1 MNNMKKNKSILTLIL
16 LFLISNIAVA
26 QNVKIKGN
34 VNEPNALVRLLTYN
48 DMLTYEQ
55 TAVYETKSDDKG
67 NFLIQAEINDVTM
80 AQVAVNLE
88 RVDLLIK
95 PGANYEVGILIPEQK
110 DNVSYF
116 ERENPTLR
124 FININDG
131 ELYSQYY
138 ISNMIID
145 DFLYENFNQLYRN
158 RRIYLLDTLDAV
170 IKRNIPEIK
179 SDFVKDNI
187 RYRKAAIQM
196 VVNNDNGKKVMNQY
210 FNKQSV
216 LYSNPA
222 YMNLFQEL
230 FANYLPSNLI
240 PSLELQQ
247 MFYMDYDKFMS
258 FLKGKDV
265 FLAENQNLAELIVA
279 YNLKRMFYEL
289 QNDRNAI
296 LDKLNEIAQNT
307 KNQKNKEIVKDIL
320 KQINRLSFNSE
331 APVFSLKDKNG
342 NEVKLADYKDNILL
356 VQFVNKVS
364 SMTDYQFEVLKDF
377 SNQWQ
382 DTIQIVTIAT
392 KESFNDFEKLFEE
405 KNYRWKL
412 LNLENEILLLEK
424 YQVKTFPDYVIIGK
438 NGKIGMSPAPSP
450 EQYLDFHVRRL
461 YKYYKK

>member
-1 MNNMKKNKSILTLIL
+1 MKKNKSIIALIL
-16 LFLISNIAVA
+16 LFLISNIAVS
-26 QNVKIKGN
+26 QNVKIKGK
-34 VNEPNALVRLLTYN
+34 VNEANALVRLLTYD

-55 TAVYETKSDDKG
+55 NLVCETKSDDKG
-67 NFLIQAEINDVTM
+67 DFLIEAEISDVTM

-88 RVDLLIK
+88 RIDLLIK
-95 PGANYEVGILIPEQK
+95 PDATYELEISIPEQK
-110 DNVSYF
+110 ENVSYF
-116 ERENPTLR
+116 ERENPNLK
-124 FININDG
+124 IIDINDD
-131 ELYSQYY
+131 ELYSQYH

-145 DFLYENFNQLYRN
+145 DFIYNNFNQLYRN
-158 RRIYLLDTLDAV
+158 RRLSLLDTLDVA

-196 VVNNDNGKKVMNQY
+196 VVNNDNGKKVVNQY
-210 FNKQSV
+210 FNKQEV

-222 YMNLFQEL
+222 YMNLFHEL
-230 FANYLPSNLI
+230 FANYLSSNLFN
-240 PSLELQQ
+240 PSE
-247 MFYMDYDKFMS
+247 MRYMLYEDYGRFMTY
-258 FLKGKDV
+258 LKGKDV

-279 YNLKRMFYEL
+279 YNLKRMFYEF
-289 QNDRNAI
+289 QDDRVAVHN
-296 LDKLNEIAQNT
+296 KLKDIAQNT
-307 KNQKNKEIVKDIL
+307 KNHKNKEVVDNIV

-331 APVFSLKDKNG
+331 APEFSLKDENG
-342 NEVKLADYKDNILL
+342 NVVKLADYKDNMLL
-356 VQFVNKVS
+356 VQFVNKIS
-364 SMTDYQFEVLKDF
+364 SMTDYQFDLLKDF

-392 KESFNDFEKLFEE
+392 KESFDDFEKLFEE
-405 KNYRWKL
+405 KNYKWKL

-424 YQVKTFPDYVIIGK
+424 YHVRTFPDYVIIGT

>member
-1 MNNMKKNKSILTLIL
+1 MKKNKSILTLIL

-247 MFYMDYDKFMS
+247 MLYMDYDKFMS

-342 NEVKLADYKDNILL
+342 NEVKLADYKDNMLL

>member
-1 MNNMKKNKSILTLIL
+1 MKKNKSILTLL
-16 LFLISNIAVA
+16 LFLLICNIAVA

-55 TAVYETKSDDKG
+55 TLIYETKSDDKG

-88 RVDLLIK
+88 RVDMLIK
-95 PGANYEVGILIPEQK
+95 PGANYEVEISIPEQK
-110 DNVSYF
+110 GNVSYF
-116 ERENPTLR
+116 ERENPTLK
-124 FININDG
+124 IIDIEDG
-131 ELYSQYY
+131 GLYSQYH

-158 RRIYLLDTLDAV
+158 RRISLLDTLDAV
-170 IKRNIPEIK
+170 IKRNIPEIN

-196 VVNNDNGKKVMNQY
+196 VANGDNGKKVVSQY
-210 FNKQSV
+210 FNKQPV

-222 YMNLFQEL
+222 YMNLFHEL
-230 FANYLPSNLI
+230 FANYLASSQFVPS
-240 PSLELQQ
+240 ELR
-247 MFYMDYDKFMS
+247 YMLYQDYDKFMS
-258 FLKGKDV
+258 YLNGKDV
-265 FLAENQNLAELIVA
+265 FLAENQNLAEVIVA
-279 YNLKRMFYEL
+279 FNLKRMFYEL
-289 QNDRNAI
+289 QNDRKAI
-296 LDKLNEIAQNT
+296 LDKLNEIIQNT

-331 APVFSLKDKNG
+331 APAFSLKDKNG
-342 NEVKLADYKDNILL
+342 EIVKLTDYKDNMLL
-356 VQFVNKVS
+356 LQFVNKVS
-364 SMTDYQFEVLKDF
+364 SMTDYQFELLKDF

-392 KESFNDFEKLFEE
+392 KESFNDFEKLFED
-405 KNYRWKL
+405 KNYRWQL
-412 LNLENEILLLEK
+412 LSLENEILLLEK
-424 YQVKTFPDYVIIGK
+424 YQVKTFPDYVIIGT

>member
-1 MNNMKKNKSILTLIL
+1 MKKNKSILTLIL

>member
-1 MNNMKKNKSILTLIL
+1 MNNMKKNKSILTLL
-16 LFLISNIAVA
+16 LFLLICNIAVA

-55 TAVYETKSDDKG
+55 TLVYETKSDDKG

-95 PGANYEVGILIPEQK
+95 PGANYEVEISIPEQK

-131 ELYSQYY
+131 GLYSQYH

-145 DFLYENFNQLYRN
+145 DFLYENFNQIYRN
-158 RRIYLLDTLDAV
+158 RRTSLLDTLDSA

-179 SDFVKDNI
+179 YDFVKDNI
-187 RYRKAAIQM
+187 RYRKASIQM
-196 VVNNDNGKKVMNQY
+196 VVNNDNGKKVVNQY

-230 FANYLPSNLI
+230 FANYLPSNQI
-240 PSLELQQ
+240 SSLELQQ
-247 MFYMDYDKFMS
+247 MLYNDYDKFMS
-258 FLKGKDV
+258 YLKGKDA

-279 YNLKRMFYEL
+279 YNLKRMFYEFP
-289 QNDRNAI
+289 NDRKTI
-296 LDKLNEIAQNT
+296 LDKLNEIVQNA
-307 KNQKNKEIVKDIL
+307 KNQKNKEVVKDIL

-342 NEVKLADYKDNILL
+342 NVVKLADYKDDILL

-364 SMTDYQFEVLKDF
+364 YMTDYQFEVLKDL

-424 YQVKTFPDYVIIGK
+424 YQVKTYPDYVIIGK
-438 NGKIGMSPAPSP
+438 NGKIGMSPAPS
-450 EQYLDFHVRRL
+450 RRTIL
-461 YKYYKK
+461 LFILSTIY

>member
-16 LFLISNIAVA
+16 LFLICNVVAA
-26 QNVKIKGN
+26 QNIKIKGK

-55 TAVYETKSDDKG
+55 TTACETKSDDKG

-95 PGANYEVGILIPEQK
+95 PGANYEMEILIPEQK
-110 DNVSYF
+110 ENVSYF
-116 ERENPTLR
+116 ERESPTLKI
-124 FININDG
+124 INIDDDG
-131 ELYSQYY
+131 IYSQYH

-158 RRIYLLDTLDAV
+158 RRISLLDTLDAV

-196 VVNNDNGKKVMNQY
+196 VVNADNGKKVVNQY
-210 FNKQSV
+210 FDKQPV

-222 YMNLFQEL
+222 YMNLFHEL
-230 FANYLPSNLI
+230 FANYLALNQFNPS
-240 PSLELQQ
+240 ELR
-247 MFYMDYDKFMS
+247 YMLYQDYDNFMS
-258 FLKGKDV
+258 YLKGKDA
-265 FLAENQNLAELIVA
+265 FLAENQNLAEVIVA
-279 YNLKRMFYEL
+279 FNLKRMFYEL
-289 QNDRNAI
+289 QNDRKVI
-296 LDKLNEIAQNT
+296 LDKLNYIAQNA

-331 APVFSLKDKNG
+331 APAFSLKDKNG
-342 NEVKLADYKDNILL
+342 DMVELADYKDDMLL

-364 SMTDYQFEVLKDF
+364 SMTDYQFEMLKDF

-412 LNLENEILLLEK
+412 LSLENEILLLEK
-424 YQVKTFPDYVIIGK
+424 YQVKTFPDYVIIGP